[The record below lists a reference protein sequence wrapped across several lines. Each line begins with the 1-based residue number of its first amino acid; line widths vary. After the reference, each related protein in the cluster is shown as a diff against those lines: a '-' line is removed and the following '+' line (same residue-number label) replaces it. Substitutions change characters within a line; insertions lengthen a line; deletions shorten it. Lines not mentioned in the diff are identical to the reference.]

1 PLRYVVS
8 RIYSAQQ
15 PKHSFLHCHMADT
28 KAQSGENQPDVAW
41 LESQY
46 NVRSY
51 LPDHPK
57 TFARW
62 AEQSRYARFDLDG
75 FWNQY
80 FGESEAET
88 VDVIPGKP
96 GKPLLIFIHGGYWRS
111 LDKYDFTFLAKPY
124 VARGYS
130 VALLNYG
137 LIPRV
142 TIEDSVRQTLRGIE
156 WLYRQADRFGFDA
169 NQIVVCGHSAGGHLG
184 VMSALAFWP
193 LWASDL
199 PQDVVKSVIAISGI
213 YDLSPLVHTPFI
225 QKDLKL
231 NQKRTRRVSPAL
243 MPKPTIP
250 VHLAF
255 GTKETDA
262 FKEQSAYLAS
272 HWGLNPP
279 LQVNADHF
287 SICDSIA
294 DPNSEL
300 FMLIQNQL
308 LLPSH

>member
-1 PLRYVVS
+1 MQLVFETS
-8 RIYSAQQ
+8 D
-15 PKHSFLHCHMADT
+15 M
-28 KAQSGENQPDVAW
+28 KAPSTGDQRTDARHDHLPDVAW

-46 NVRSY
+46 NVRAY

-57 TFARW
+57 VFARW

-75 FWNQY
+75 HWNLY

-88 VDVIPGKP
+88 VDVVPGKP

-111 LDKYDFTFLAKPY
+111 LDKADFTFLAKPY

-137 LIPRV
+137 LIPKV
-142 TIEDSVRQTLRGIE
+142 TIEDCVRQTLRGIE
-156 WLYRQADRFGFDA
+156 WLYRQAGRFGYDP

-199 PQDVVKSVIAISGI
+199 PQDVVKSVIAVSGI

-231 NQKRTRRVSPAL
+231 NQKRTRMVSPAL

-255 GTKETDA
+255 GNRETDA
-262 FKEQSAYLAS
+262 FKEQSAYLAA

-279 LQVNADHF
+279 LQVAADHLNVV
-287 SICDSIA
+287 DLIA
-294 DPNSEL
+294 EPNSEL
-300 FMLIQNQL
+300 FLLIQNQL

>member
-1 PLRYVVS
+1 MEKLDIFSAIRYIDGLFLPVLQCTELI
-8 RIYSAQQ
+8 RMAQ
-15 PKHSFLHCHMADT
+15 T
-28 KAQSGENQPDVAW
+28 KAQTAERQPDPEW
-41 LESQY
+41 LDSQY

-51 LPDHPK
+51 LSDFPK
-57 TFARW
+57 IFADW

-75 FWNQY
+75 YWNLF
-80 FGESEAET
+80 FGESESET

-96 GKPLLIFIHGGYWRS
+96 GKPLLIFIHGGFWRS

-130 VALLNYG
+130 VALLNHG

-156 WLYRQADRFGFDA
+156 WLYRQADRFGYDK
-169 NQIVVCGHSAGGHLG
+169 NQLIACGHSSGAHLA

-193 LWASDL
+193 LWAEDL
-199 PQDVVKSVIAISGI
+199 PQDLIKSVVAVSGV

-225 QKDLKL
+225 QQDLKL
-231 NQKRTRRVSPAL
+231 NQKRTRMVSPAL

-255 GTKETDA
+255 GSQEKVA
-262 FKEQSAYLAS
+262 FQEQSAYLAS
-272 HWGLNPP
+272 HWALSPP
-279 LQVNADHF
+279 LQVDADHYG
-287 SICDSIA
+287 IVNHLA
-294 DPNSEL
+294 
-300 FMLIQNQL
+300 
-308 LLPSH
+308 

>member
-1 PLRYVVS
+1 
-8 RIYSAQQ
+8 
-15 PKHSFLHCHMADT
+15 MADT

-231 NQKRTRRVSPAL
+231 NQKRTRMVSPAL
-243 MPKPTIP
+243 MPKPTIRRATMVAAP
-250 VHLAF
+250 GAVAKASRMSAISRLWAAW
-255 GTKETDA
+255 DA
-262 FKEQSAYLAS
+262 INSPASSATSPNTAS
-272 HWGLNPP
+272 T
-279 LQVNADHF
+279 
-287 SICDSIA
+287 
-294 DPNSEL
+294 
-300 FMLIQNQL
+300 M
-308 LLPSH
+308 

>member
-1 PLRYVVS
+1 M
-8 RIYSAQQ
+8 AQ
-15 PKHSFLHCHMADT
+15 T
-28 KAQSGENQPDVAW
+28 KVPPTDRQPDPEW
-41 LESQY
+41 LDSQY

-51 LPDHPK
+51 IPEHPK
-57 TFARW
+57 IFAQW
-62 AEQSRYARFDLDG
+62 AEKSRYARFDLDG
-75 FWNQY
+75 YWNLF

-88 VDVIPGKP
+88 VDVIPGKE

-111 LDKYDFTFLAKPY
+111 LDKYDFTFLAIPY
-124 VARGYS
+124 VQRGYS

-137 LIPRV
+137 LIPKV

-156 WLYRQADRFGFDA
+156 WLYRQADRFGYDKD
-169 NQIVVCGHSAGGHLG
+169 QIIACGHSAGAHLA

-193 LWASDL
+193 LWAEDL
-199 PQDVVKSVIAISGI
+199 PQDLIKSVVAISGI

-225 QKDLKL
+225 QQDLKL
-231 NQKRTRRVSPAL
+231 NQKRTRMVSPAL

-255 GTKETDA
+255 GKEETDV

-272 HWGLNPP
+272 HWGLGAP
-279 LQVNADHF
+279 LQADANHLT
-287 SICDSIA
+287 IVDQIGEA
-294 DPNSEL
+294 NSEVFTL
-300 FMLIQNQL
+300 VQNQL

>member
-1 PLRYVVS
+1 M
-8 RIYSAQQ
+8 AQ
-15 PKHSFLHCHMADT
+15 T
-28 KAQSGENQPDVAW
+28 KAQTSDRQPDTEW
-41 LESQY
+41 LDSQY

-51 LPDHPK
+51 LPEHPK
-57 TFARW
+57 VFAQW
-62 AEQSRYARFDLDG
+62 AEASRYARFDLDG
-75 FWNQY
+75 YWNLF

-96 GKPLLIFIHGGYWRS
+96 GKPLLVFIHGGYWRS
-111 LDKYDFTFLAKPY
+111 LDKYDFTFLARPY

-130 VALLNYG
+130 VALLNHG
-137 LIPRV
+137 HIPRI

-156 WLYRQADRFGFDA
+156 WLYRQAERFGYDQ
-169 NQIVVCGHSAGGHLG
+169 NQMIACGHSSGAHLA

-193 LWASDL
+193 LWAEDL
-199 PQDVVKSVIAISGI
+199 PQDLIKSVVAVSGI

-225 QKDLKL
+225 QQDLRL
-231 NQKRTRRVSPAL
+231 NQKRTRMVSPAL

-255 GTKETDA
+255 GTEETVA
-262 FKEQSAYLAS
+262 FKEQSAYLSS
-272 HWGLNPP
+272 HWSLSPP
-279 LQVNADHF
+279 LQVQQANHLNIVDQM
-287 SICDSIA
+287 A

>member
-1 PLRYVVS
+1 M
-8 RIYSAQQ
+8 AQIK
-15 PKHSFLHCHMADT
+15 PS
-28 KAQSGENQPDVAW
+28 SGDRQPDTEW
-41 LESQY
+41 LDSQY
-46 NVRSY
+46 NIRSY

-57 TFARW
+57 IFARW
-62 AEQSRYARFDLDG
+62 AEASRYARFDLDG
-75 FWNQY
+75 YWNLF

-111 LDKYDFTFLAKPY
+111 LDKYDFTFLAKPF

-156 WLYRQADRFGFDA
+156 WLYRQADRFGYDN
-169 NQIVVCGHSAGGHLG
+169 NQIVACGHSAGGHLA

-193 LWASDL
+193 LWAEDL
-199 PQDVVKSVIAISGI
+199 PQDVIKSVVAVSGI

-231 NQKRTRRVSPAL
+231 NQKRTRMVSPAL

-255 GTKETDA
+255 GSEETVA

-272 HWGLNPP
+272 HWSLSPP
-279 LQVNADHF
+279 LQVQADHLT
-287 SICDSIA
+287 IVDQIA
-294 DPNSEL
+294 NPSSEL